1 MQPLAISHIII
12 TKAEIAK
19 LIPHA
24 GAMCLLDGVLQ
35 WDATGISCISRTHR
49 DVANPLRSAGQL
61 RAMCGVEYAAQAMA
75 LHGGLSG
82 AIGGRPRAG
91 YLVGLREVVCRQR
104 RLDTFDDDLWI
115 DAAQLMGD
123 QGRVIYEFT
132 LRVGATGIISGRA
145 TVVLDAAT

>member
-1 MQPLAISHIII
+1 MATAMTIIM

-24 GAMCLLDGVLQ
+24 GAMCLLDSVLQ
-35 WDATGISCISRTHR
+35 WDATHISCLSRTHR
-49 DVANPLRSAGQL
+49 DVDNPMRSDGQL
-61 RAMCGVEYAAQAMA
+61 PAMCGVEYAAQAMA

-82 AIGGRPRAG
+82 MPGGRPRAG
-91 YLVGLREVVCRQR
+91 FLVGLREVVCRHR
-104 RLDTFDDDLWI
+104 RLDTFDGDLII

-123 QGRVIYEFT
+123 QGRVIYEFK
-132 LRVGATGIISGRA
+132 LRVGATDLLSGRA